1 VAKENFYF
9 RVLKIVYDD
18 YVDAYRMAE
27 VMFWYAKFDLYDMCV
42 TYAK

>member
-1 VAKENFYF
+1 MNVAKENFYF

-27 VMFWYAKFDLYDMCV
+27 VMF
-42 TYAK
+42 